1 MSGKTMQMKEIEVWD
16 PLVRTGHWLLATAV
30 IVAWFVDEPL
40 WLHSWLGYIAIALVL
55 LRIVWGFIG
64 PDYARFASFVRG
76 PRVAFGY
83 FIDLIR
89 FSSKRHLGH
98 SPAGA
103 VMIIALLVMVAVTAV
118 TGMASLA
125 ATRGE
130 GPFSRVIT
138 KVERPNFPI
147 QRKDV
152 EEDQELFIEEVH
164 ETAASITMVLS
175 HFAYRW
181 CCPCELRT
189 SRKSGRGHDNWAQ
202 EVGIRVGHDL
212 KLPFGA

>member
-40 WLHSWLGYIAIALVL
+40 WLHTWLGYIAIALVVV
-55 LRIVWGFIG
+55 RIVWGFIG
-64 PDYARFASFVRG
+64 PDYARFASSVRG

-83 FIDLIR
+83 FADLIR
-89 FSSKRHLGH
+89 FSSKRYLGH

-118 TGMASLA
+118 TGMASHA

-130 GPFSRVIT
+130 GPLAGVIT
-138 KVERPNFPI
+138 KVERAN
-147 QRKDV
+147 
-152 EEDQELFIEEVH
+152 EEDQELLIEELH
-164 ETAASITMVLS
+164 ETAANITIALVFFHIAGVALASFVHRENLVAAMI
-175 HFAYRW
+175 
-181 CCPCELRT
+181 T
-189 SRKSGRGHDNWAQ
+189 GRKRP
-202 EVGIRVGHDL
+202 E
-212 KLPFGA
+212 

>member
-1 MSGKTMQMKEIEVWD
+1 MPGKTMQMKEIEVWD

-130 GPFSRVIT
+130 GPFSGVIT

-164 ETAASITMVLS
+164 ETAANITMVLVILHIAGVALAS
-175 HFAYRW
+175 FAHR
-181 CCPCELRT
+181 ENLVAAMIT
-189 SRKSGRGHDNWAQ
+189 GRKRS
-202 EVGIRVGHDL
+202 E
-212 KLPFGA
+212 